1 MPTESPAKDPHAPST
16 SPHLVAWRILG
27 LTFVALGILGAIL
40 PLLPSVVFFLLA
52 AWAFGKGAPAW
63 RQRLHDHPRYGPPLR
78 QWADG
83 GRVSRRGKRLAV
95 STMAASFLLSLAML
109 GPRASVAVVGVVL
122 TVVGTWLWR
131 RPEPGDGG
139 EPPSPPRS
147 G

>member
-1 MPTESPAKDPHAPST
+1 M
-16 SPHLVAWRILG
+16 WRVLG
-27 LTFVALGILGAIL
+27 LAFVGLGILGAIL

-95 STMAASFLLSLAML
+95 SAMAASFLLSLTTI
-109 GPRASVAVVGVVL
+109 GPGIPVAVVGVVL
-122 TVVGTWLWR
+122 AVVGTWLWR
-131 RPEPGDGG
+131 RPE
-139 EPPSPPRS
+139 
-147 G
+147 

>member
-1 MPTESPAKDPHAPST
+1 
-16 SPHLVAWRILG
+16 VG
-27 LTFVALGILGAIL
+27 LGILGAIL

-95 STMAASFLLSLAML
+95 SAMAVSFLLTL
-109 GPRASVAVVGVVL
+109 GMVGPGAPVAVVGLVL
-122 TVVGTWLWR
+122 VSVGAWLWR
-131 RPEPGDGG
+131 RPEPGGG
-139 EPPSPPRS
+139 GPTTPPRS

>member
-1 MPTESPAKDPHAPST
+1 MSPASLK
-16 SPHLVAWRILG
+16 LLLWRVLG
-27 LTFVALGILGAIL
+27 LAFVGLGILGAFL

-95 STMAASFLLSLAML
+95 TAMALSFLLSLAIL
-109 GPRASVAVVGVVL
+109 GPQRPVVVAGLVMAVVA
-122 TVVGTWLWR
+122 TWLWR
-131 RPEPGDGG
+131 RPEP
-139 EPPSPPRS
+139 R
-147 G
+147 